1 MQPESIPAGALT
13 HINLAFME
21 FDETFNLVDV
31 QGDIVARVS
40 RLKMT
45 YPGLRV
51 NVAIGG
57 WDFNDPPT
65 SNYFS
70 NMASS
75 YDNRQTFIQS
85 VISYLQKYGL
95 DGIDIGANNPGDLP
109 KHRYELTIYHYQT
122 GSIQQLLTAEV
133 FPPIR
138 RIMLYFWVRFRRRL
152 RRRIQAGR

>member
-13 HINLAFME
+13 HINLAFIE
-21 FDETFNLVDV
+21 FDETFSLVDI

-75 YDNRQTFIQS
+75 YDNRQAFINS

-95 DGIDIGANNPGDLP
+95 DGIDIGAHNPRDLP
-109 KHRYELTIYHYQT
+109 EYRYELTIYRYQT
-122 GSIQQLLTAEV
+122 GSTQQLLTAEV
-133 FPPIR
+133 FPQIR
-138 RIMLYFWVRFRRRL
+138 RIMLYFWVRFRKRS
-152 RRRIQAGR
+152 RRRIPAGR

>member
-13 HINLAFME
+13 HINLAFIE
-21 FDETFNLVDV
+21 FDEKFNLVDV

-51 NVAIGG
+51 TVAIGG

-75 YDNRQTFIQS
+75 YDNRQAFINS

-95 DGIDIGANNPGDLP
+95 DGIDIGAYDTGNLS
-109 KHRYELTIYHYQT
+109 KHRYELTIYRYQT
-122 GSIQQLLTAEV
+122 GSTQQLLTAEV
-133 FPPIR
+133 FLQIQ
-138 RIMLYFWVRFRRRL
+138 RITPYFWARFRKRL
-152 RRRIQAGR
+152 RGQIPVGR